1 MRKRELNKGARECF
15 NEHIKTLAPGE
26 TAHCNHDGCPAGE
39 DTRGRLYFTRKSN
52 PVDLVVWF
60 CHNCTEGG
68 AFNTNGRT
76 TLEPHSYAK
85 SGDELQHIMDVMAR
99 SVDVTNLIGPPLTI
113 DQERWLNTTQPV
125 CHWAYYPDD
134 FILFDPMDQSL
145 VFPIWTTDPEQD
157 AAPVPLAIQKRY
169 HREYGPKCITT
180 KANDAVTVRMFV
192 RPGYTTVA
200 GTPIVVVEDMLSAYR
215 VVKDAGHV
223 AYVLFGNHMDMSELV
238 EHRDEFINGVTV
250 WLDNDN
256 DQVLENALKIYKRA
270 QMLGLP
276 TTRIVGVPE
285 PKKLT
290 PPALRAMLGVTP

>member
-1 MRKRELNKGARECF
+1 MRKRDLNKQARDIF

-39 DTRGRLYFTRKSN
+39 DTRSRLYFTRKSN
-52 PVDLVVWF
+52 PVELVVYF

-68 AFNTNGRT
+68 AFSTSGRAK
-76 TLEPHSYAK
+76 LEPRSTAAK
-85 SGDELQHIMDVMAR
+85 GNELQHIMDVMGR
-99 SVDVTNLIGPPLTI
+99 SVDVTKLAGSPLTI
-113 DQERWLNTTQPV
+113 EQTCWITAGQPM
-125 CHWAYYPDD
+125 CHWSYYPED
-134 FILFDPMDQSL
+134 FILFDPMDRSL
-145 VFPIWTTDPEQD
+145 VFPIWTTNPEQGD
-157 AAPVPLAIQKRY
+157 SPWPLAIQKRY

-180 KANDAVTVRMFV
+180 KANDAVTVRTFV
-192 RPGYTTVA
+192 RPAVKHPA
-200 GTPIVVVEDMLSAYR
+200 NPVVVVEDMLSAYR

-238 EHRDEFINGVTV
+238 EHRDEFSNGVTV

-256 DQVLENALKIYKRA
+256 DQVLENALKIHKRA

-276 TTRIVGVPE
+276 TNLIQGVLE

-290 PPALRAMLGVTP
+290 PPALRYMLGVAP